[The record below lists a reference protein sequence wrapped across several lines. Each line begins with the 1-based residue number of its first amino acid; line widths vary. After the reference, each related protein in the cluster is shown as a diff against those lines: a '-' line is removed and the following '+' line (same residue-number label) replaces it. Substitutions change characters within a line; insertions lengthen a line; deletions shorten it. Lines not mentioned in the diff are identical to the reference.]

1 MLSSKL
7 SGLKLSNGHFLY
19 TSSCCYRTQDLGSL
33 QHLAFPY
40 PAKCSS
46 PNNPYNLTLVFT
58 LCSIQSCLALVI
70 SYGGELILSLL
81 YLRSNW
87 DFEIFNTCIK
97 TETSGMRRQ
106 KS

>member
-46 PNNPYNLTLVFT
+46 PNKPCNLTLVST
-58 LCSIQSCLALVI
+58 LRSIQSCLALVI
-70 SYGGELILSLL
+70 PCGGEVILSLL
-81 YLRSNW
+81 CLRSNW
-87 DFEIFNTCIK
+87 YFEIFSTCIK
-97 TETSGMRRQ
+97 TETSGMR
-106 KS
+106 K